1 MVGSLLACGWPSP
14 WHTLQGRHGH
24 LRHHVVRPQGET
36 GLPFYSNNNLTPN
49 SILLIFE
56 GKAMRRRRRIT
67 PRKNGFGESRYRL
80 PLSSFTCWR
89 LSVCFNFH
97 GDDPDPAFRHHY
109 FYTTVGTFCKLHII
123 EFLPVQRADNGP
135 RIEHHGGSKFPTL
148 ATFSSAPPLSTSE
161 LVRLFFSAG

>member
-1 MVGSLLACGWPSP
+1 MVGSLSACGWPP
-14 WHTLQGRHGH
+14 PRHTLQGRHGH
-24 LRHHVVRPQGET
+24 LRHYVVRPQGET

-56 GKAMRRRRRIT
+56 GKAMRRRRRRT

-80 PLSSFTCWR
+80 PLSSFTCGR

-109 FYTTVGTFCKLHII
+109 FYTAVGTFCKLHII
-123 EFLPVQRADNGP
+123 NFCLIWTTGP
-135 RIEHHGGSKFPTL
+135 ESNIMG
-148 ATFSSAPPLSTSE
+148 
-161 LVRLFFSAG
+161 V